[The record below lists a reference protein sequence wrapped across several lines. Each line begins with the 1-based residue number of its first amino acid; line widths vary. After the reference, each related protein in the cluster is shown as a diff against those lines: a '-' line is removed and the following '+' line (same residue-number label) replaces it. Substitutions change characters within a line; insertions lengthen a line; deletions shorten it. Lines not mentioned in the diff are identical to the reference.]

1 MLSHTML
8 KVIFQSHWPEV
19 NAAQDLLCYGLGW
32 KSAYHFLE
40 LIFQV
45 FIYSCIVFFQR
56 KKSDIIPLMI
66 IPQINLSVLI
76 VSTLLMHIVLLNRSM
91 LNVLWRQKAIS
102 GLLEQDCENT
112 LAGIILLMFL
122 QCKLIVWIRQTKLAV
137 VITIFKMY
145 CADLLWQGTL

>member
-1 MLSHTML
+1 
-8 KVIFQSHWPEV
+8 
-19 NAAQDLLCYGLGW
+19 
-32 KSAYHFLE
+32 
-40 LIFQV
+40 
-45 FIYSCIVFFQR
+45 
-56 KKSDIIPLMI
+56 MI

-102 GLLEQDCENT
+102 GLLEQDCETT

-137 VITIFKMY
+137 VIPIFKLY
-145 CADLLWQGTL
+145 CADLL